1 VLAFSP
7 AQVAPDLGSHLAFGA
22 KLAIRVED
30 VDPPHDDGVRRR
42 ADRGPFLGQGPAS
55 VDRVARVH
63 GVRKLPVEPRP
74 LLDRRH
80 RHVDRA
86 QPDGDRDEQRWWG
99 DAGVARGGFDREGR
113 EIAGHTGEQRD
124 L

>member
-1 VLAFSP
+1 MVST

-22 KLAIRVED
+22 KLAVRVKD
-30 VDPPHDDGVRRR
+30 VDAPDDDRVRRP
-42 ADRGPFLGQGPAS
+42 ADRWPFLSQGPAS
-55 VDRVARVH
+55 VDRVAGAH
-63 GVRKLPVEPRP
+63 GTGKLPVEPGP
-74 LLDRRH
+74 FLDRRH

-86 QPDGDRDEQRWWG
+86 QPDGDRHEQGGRR
-99 DAGVARGGFDREGR
+99 DAGVPRGGLDRKRR